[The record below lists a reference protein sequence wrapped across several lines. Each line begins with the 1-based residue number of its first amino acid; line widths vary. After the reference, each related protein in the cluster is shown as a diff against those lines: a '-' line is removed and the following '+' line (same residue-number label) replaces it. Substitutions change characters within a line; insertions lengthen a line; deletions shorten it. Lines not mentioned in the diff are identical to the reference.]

1 MPTSAPRP
9 PGLCLRPLAPCE
21 ADSAFALMRL
31 DTPDL
36 SLADWRA
43 AAAGPVAQGRVLA
56 AWDGPLLKGLA
67 FHSLSTGPDGA
78 PVTRLDRLIAFDMM
92 DPRAVA
98 VALVAELFRR
108 GPTPGP
114 HGLGVTAHCD
124 LPDQA
129 VTLALGHGAGS
140 LHRMI

>member
-9 PGLCLRPLAPCE
+9 PGLTLRPLAPCE
-21 ADSAFALMRL
+21 ADRAFALMRL
-31 DTPDL
+31 DAPDL
-36 SLADWRA
+36 TLAGWRA
-43 AAAGPVAQGRVLA
+43 AARGPVAQGRVLA

-67 FHSLSTGPDGA
+67 FHSLATGPDGA
-78 PVTRLDRLIAFDMM
+78 PMPRIDRLIAFDMI

-108 GPTPGP
+108 GPAQGS
-114 HGLGVTAHCD
+114 HGLGVTARCD
-124 LPDQA
+124 RPDQA
-129 VTLALGHGAGS
+129 VTLALDHGAGS